1 MAASL
6 PNGSLIA
13 IGSAYGSPVTIT
25 ALSNASTAVAT
36 ANAHGYADGDFVV
49 ITSGWSRLNGKVV
62 RVDGATTNTFQLEG
76 IDTSSTTLYP
86 AGAGTGSAREVTTF
100 TQIAQILETATN
112 GGEQQFLEYQF
123 LESDA
128 QTRIPTF
135 KNAAGLTLQLADD
148 PSLAGY
154 QALEDAN
161 DDRAARAL
169 RITLSNN
176 SVILYNAY
184 CSVNKTPSLTVNEL
198 MAVEATFSFLNEPV
212 RYTS

>member
-13 IGSAYGSPVTIT
+13 IGTAYGSPITVTAI
-25 ALSNASTAVAT
+25 SNAATAVAT
-36 ANAHGYADGDFVV
+36 ANGHGLAEGDIVV
-49 ITSGWSRLNGKVV
+49 VNSGWSRLNGKTV
-62 RVDGATTNTFQLEG
+62 RVGTVTTNTFQLEG
-76 IDTSSTTLYP
+76 IDTTSTTLYP
-86 AGAGTGSAREVTTF
+86 SGAGTGSVREVTTF

-112 GGEQQFLEYQF
+112 GGEQQFLEFQF
-123 LESDA
+123 LEADS

-135 KNAAGLTLQLADD
+135 KNAAGLTLQIADD

-154 QALEDAN
+154 QGLEEAN
-161 DDRAARAL
+161 DDREARAL
-169 RITLSNN
+169 RITLAN
-176 SVILYNAY
+176 SSIILYNAY
-184 CSVNKTPSLTVNEL
+184 CSVNKPPSLTVNEL

>member
-1 MAASL
+1 MAATL

-13 IGSAYGSPVTIT
+13 LGTGYGSPITVT
-25 ALSNASTAVAT
+25 AVSNASTAVAT
-36 ANAHGYADGDFVV
+36 ATGHGLSQGDIIVV
-49 ITSGWSRLNGKVV
+49 TSGWSRLNGKTV
-62 RVDGATTNTFQLEG
+62 RVGTVTTNTFQLEG

-86 AGAGTGSAREVTTF
+86 AGAGTGTVKEVTTF
-100 TQIAQILETATN
+100 TQISQILETATN
-112 GGEQQFLEYQF
+112 GGEQQFLEFQF
-123 LESDA
+123 LEADA

-135 KNAAGLTLQLADD
+135 KNAAGLTLQIADD

-154 QALEDAN
+154 QGMEDAN
-161 DDRAARAL
+161 DDREARAL
-169 RITLSNN
+169 RITLANDSI
-176 SVILYNAY
+176 ILYNAY